1 MTTPEALQRFQEFLH
16 LNRLAP
22 LTCESYLGWSER
34 FLRFAREYRPEGQKP
49 SVEDAISAFLS
60 TYQNHSAATVN
71 QALNALAGKSGLYA
85 ALGRPVGELPP
96 WVNPTRPF
104 RAPVWTTRAE
114 TEAIMAQMDEQWA
127 MVTGFLYGSGLR
139 IGHCMRLRWG
149 EIDFERL
156 TVTVRQDK
164 GDKDRITVLSAKMVQ
179 PLIERRE
186 RCRQLWQRD
195 RAAGREGVEIP
206 EAFRIKAPS
215 YGKDWPFFWVFPA
228 DRESRDPA
236 SGIIRRHHVHD
247 RSFAKPLR
255 RAVREAGI
263 AKRLTAHSFRHGFA
277 TAYLLAGGNLREL
290 QRLMGHTSMETTEGY
305 LHCLPSDVDRIG
317 SPWDVETR
325 SREIPPSSII
335 DFRRHAS

>member
-1 MTTPEALQRFQEFLH
+1 MTSPEALQKFEDFLRLH
-16 LNRLAP
+16 RLAA
-22 LTCESYLGWSER
+22 LTCESYLGWADR
-34 FLRFAREYRPEGQKP
+34 FLKFARTYRPEGQKP
-49 SVEDAISAFLS
+49 DVEDAISAFLS
-60 TYQNHSAATVN
+60 TYQKHSAATVN
-71 QALNALAGKSGLYA
+71 QALNALAGKSGFYA
-85 ALGRPVGELPP
+85 ALARPVGELPP

-114 TEAIMAQMDEQWA
+114 TEAIMARMDEQWA
-127 MVTGFLYGSGLR
+127 MVTGLLYGSGLR
-139 IGHCMRLRWG
+139 IGNCMGLRWRD
-149 EIDFERL
+149 IDFERL

-164 GDKDRITVLSAKMVQ
+164 GDKDRITVLAAKMVE
-179 PLIERRE
+179 PLLERRE

-206 EAFRIKAPS
+206 EAFQMKAPS
-215 YGKDWPFFWVFPA
+215 FGKDWPFFWVFPA

-236 SGIIRRHHVHD
+236 SGIVRRHHVHD

-263 AKRLTAHSFRHGFA
+263 SKRLTAHSFRHGFA

-290 QRLMGHTSMETTEGY
+290 QRLMGHTSMETTEKY

-325 SREIPPSSII
+325 PREIPTTSIVQ
-335 DFRRHAS
+335 FRRTA